1 MNIWAVICGTEC
13 QSGSGIKAILDPSSC
28 ANHILVLSA
37 DILIL
42 VILIIAFVRGDPP
55 LRRPLFTSERKN
67 ISLVSTFSLIFNVTI
82 ALGYISSGIRSVRN
96 NWNPLPLH
104 SWLVFIVHG
113 LTWLLLCFLVIKQK
127 GHASFISTMK
137 ICSFAAFL
145 GGFLCVISIWELV
158 VDNKAVS
165 ITEVVDI
172 LSFPGALLLLFCE
185 IESKRS
191 SEAGQDEHDNEPY
204 APLEGGEVNLAN
216 RGSFAEAGFLSTM
229 SFSWLNGLMK
239 KGKEKTLEDHDIP
252 ELRRQDKAETCYSLF
267 NEKMNK
273 QKQQNSG
280 YQSSVFLSSIIFC
293 QWKEIS
299 VSGLFA
305 LVKIITL
312 SSGPLF
318 LYAFINI
325 AEGRGSFKY
334 EGYVLT
340 GALFLTKCI
349 ESLAERQWFFRTR
362 LIGLRVQSLLTAAI
376 FRKQLRLF
384 NTARS
389 IHSPGEIMNYVTV
402 DAYKIGEFPYWLHQI
417 WTTGLQICLAL
428 VIIYYAVGLATL
440 PTIGI
445 VILSMLG
452 NSPVAKLQ
460 HKYLSELMVAQDKM
474 LKATTEAL
482 ANMKVLKFY
491 AWEMHFKNIIG
502 TLRQEESKWISKVQ
516 AQKGYYMVL
525 FWSSPIIVSGITFWS
540 CYLLSVPL
548 NTSNVFTFLATL
560 RIVQEPIRS
569 IPDVL
574 GMCIEAKVSF
584 TRIVKFLEAPELQ
597 NSQNEQDFRDIEFE
611 HSVLIN
617 CKKISWDIDSL
628 GPTLANV
635 CLMVK
640 PGEKVAI
647 CGEVGSGKSTLIAA
661 ILGEVPLLDG
671 NVSTISPFLKKPE
684 ISL

>member
-1 MNIWAVICGTEC
+1 
-13 QSGSGIKAILDPSSC
+13 
-28 ANHILVLSA
+28 
-37 DILIL
+37 
-42 VILIIAFVRGDPP
+42 
-55 LRRPLFTSERKN
+55 
-67 ISLVSTFSLIFNVTI
+67 
-82 ALGYISSGIRSVRN
+82 
-96 NWNPLPLH
+96 
-104 SWLVFIVHG
+104 
-113 LTWLLLCFLVIKQK
+113 
-127 GHASFISTMK
+127 
-137 ICSFAAFL
+137 
-145 GGFLCVISIWELV
+145 
-158 VDNKAVS
+158 
-165 ITEVVDI
+165 
-172 LSFPGALLLLFCE
+172 
-185 IESKRS
+185 
-191 SEAGQDEHDNEPY
+191 
-204 APLEGGEVNLAN
+204 
-216 RGSFAEAGFLSTM
+216 
-229 SFSWLNGLMK
+229 
-239 KGKEKTLEDHDIP
+239 
-252 ELRRQDKAETCYSLF
+252 
-267 NEKMNK
+267 
-273 QKQQNSG
+273 
-280 YQSSVFLSSIIFC
+280 
-293 QWKEIS
+293 
-299 VSGLFA
+299 
-305 LVKIITL
+305 
-312 SSGPLF
+312 
-318 LYAFINI
+318 
-325 AEGRGSFKY
+325 
-334 EGYVLT
+334 
-340 GALFLTKCI
+340 
-349 ESLAERQWFFRTR
+349 
-362 LIGLRVQSLLTAAI
+362 
-376 FRKQLRLF
+376 
-384 NTARS
+384 
-389 IHSPGEIMNYVTV
+389 MNYVTV